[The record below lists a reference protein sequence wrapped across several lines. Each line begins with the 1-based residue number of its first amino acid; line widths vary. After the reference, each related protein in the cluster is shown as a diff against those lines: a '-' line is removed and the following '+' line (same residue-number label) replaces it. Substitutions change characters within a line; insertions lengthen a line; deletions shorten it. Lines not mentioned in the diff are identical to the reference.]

1 MRPSIRMIEFLKSLV
16 QIKSISPNDNGCLNL
31 IEKELEN
38 LNFQCKRIN
47 YMNVENLY
55 ATIGNSGKLFCFLG
69 HTDVVPSGPEDKWK
83 YPPFSAT
90 IEDDILYGRG
100 VADMKAPVAAFIE
113 ATKEF
118 LNSNDEPN
126 FRLAMLL
133 TSNEE
138 GTSKDGFID
147 KIIDKM
153 IKDNEIID
161 FCLVGEPTS
170 SEKVAD
176 CVRIGRRGSLG
187 GYLKIY
193 GKQGHIAY
201 PEKVV
206 NPILLS
212 GDLISKLNNKIWDN
226 GNISFDPTSFQISNI
241 NSGTGAHN
249 VVPGELELVFN
260 FRFSPESSE
269 ESLKHD
275 FESILNDLNLNFD
288 LKWDLNGNPYYTKEN
303 FFKDIVSNSIQ
314 EVTGYKPEFN
324 AKGGTSDGRFVAKMN
339 SEIIELGPVNKS
351 IHQIDEHVKISE
363 LWTLKDIYKKILFNL
378 NQVL

>member
-1 MRPSIRMIEFLKSLV
+1 MIELLQNLV
-16 QIKSISPNDNGCLNL
+16 QIKSISPKDMGCFDL
-31 IEKELEN
+31 IEKELQD
-38 LNFQCKRIN
+38 LNFKIERIN
-47 YMNVENLY
+47 YQNVENLY
-55 ATIGNSGKLFCFLG
+55 ATIGTSGKLFCFLG
-69 HTDVVPSGPEDKWK
+69 HTDVVPTGPEDKWK

-90 IEDDILYGRG
+90 IEGDLLYGRG
-100 VADMKAPVAAFIE
+100 TADMKAPVAAFVE
-113 ATKEF
+113 SAKEF
-118 LNSNDEPN
+118 LNSTEELN
-126 FRLAMLL
+126 FRLAILL

-153 IKDNEIID
+153 IQDNEIID

-176 CVRIGRRGSLG
+176 CVRVGRRGSLG
-187 GYLKIY
+187 GNLKIY

-201 PEKVV
+201 PEKVI

-212 GDLISKLNNKIWDN
+212 GDLISELNNKIWDN
-226 GNISFDPTSFQISNI
+226 GNTSFDPTSFQISNI
-241 NSGTGAHN
+241 KSGTGAHN
-249 VVPGELELVFN
+249 VVPGELELTFN

-269 ESLKHD
+269 ESLKDD
-275 FESILNDLNLNFD
+275 FESILNDLNLNWD
-288 LKWDLNGNPYYTKEN
+288 LNWDLNGNPYYTEEN
-303 FFKDIVSNSIQ
+303 FFKDIVSNSIK
-314 EVTGYKPEFN
+314 EITGYTPELN

-363 LWTLKDIYKKILFNL
+363 LWTLKDIYKQILINL
-378 NQVL
+378 NQNS

>member
-1 MRPSIRMIEFLKSLV
+1 MIELLQNLI
-16 QIKSISPNDNGCLNL
+16 QIKSISPKDNGCFEL
-31 IEKELEN
+31 IENELQS
-38 LNFQCKRIN
+38 LNFQLERIN
-47 YMNVENLY
+47 YQNIENLY
-55 ATIGNSGKLFCFLG
+55 ATIGTSGKLFCFLG

-90 IEDDILYGRG
+90 IDGDLLYGRG
-100 VADMKAPVAAFIE
+100 TADMKAPVAAFIE
-113 ATKEF
+113 SVKEF
-118 LNSNDEPN
+118 LNSEEKLN
-126 FRLAMLL
+126 FRLAILL

-153 IKDNEIID
+153 IQDNEIID

-170 SEKVAD
+170 SKKVAD
-176 CVRIGRRGSLG
+176 CIRVGRRGSLG
-187 GYLKIY
+187 GHLKIY
-193 GKQGHIAY
+193 GKQGHVAY

-212 GDLISKLNNKIWDN
+212 GDLISELNKKIWDS

-241 NSGTGAHN
+241 SAGTGAHN
-249 VVPGELELVFN
+249 VVPGELELTFN

-269 ESLKHD
+269 KSLKSD
-275 FESILNDLNLNFD
+275 FESILNKLKLNYDLD
-288 LKWDLNGNPYYTKEN
+288 WDLNGNPYYTEGK
-303 FFKDIVSNSIQ
+303 FFKDIVSNSIK
-314 EVTGYKPEFN
+314 EVTGYMPELN

-351 IHQIDEHVKISE
+351 IHQIDEHIKISE

-378 NQVL
+378 NQAL

>member
-1 MRPSIRMIEFLKSLV
+1 MIELLQNLI
-16 QIKSISPNDNGCLNL
+16 QIKSISPKDNGCFDL
-31 IEKELEN
+31 IEKELQS
-38 LNFQCKRIN
+38 LNFKLERIN
-47 YMNVENLY
+47 YQNIENLY
-55 ATIGNSGKLFCFLG
+55 ATIGTSGKLFCFLG

-90 IEDDILYGRG
+90 IDGDLLYGRG
-100 VADMKAPVAAFIE
+100 TADMKAPVAAFIE
-113 ATKEF
+113 SVKEF
-118 LNSNDEPN
+118 LNSEDKLN
-126 FRLAMLL
+126 FRLAILL

-153 IKDNEIID
+153 IQDNEIID

-176 CVRIGRRGSLG
+176 CVRVGRRGSLG
-187 GYLKIY
+187 GHLKIY

-201 PEKVV
+201 PDKVV

-212 GDLISKLNNKIWDN
+212 GDLISELNKKIWDS

-241 NSGTGAHN
+241 NAGTGAHN
-249 VVPGELELVFN
+249 VVPGELELTFN

-269 ESLKHD
+269 KSLKSD
-275 FESILNDLNLNFD
+275 FESILNKLKLNYDLD
-288 LKWDLNGNPYYTKEN
+288 WDLNGNPYYTEGK
-303 FFKDIVSNSIQ
+303 FFKDIVSSSIK
-314 EVTGYKPEFN
+314 EVTGYIPELN

-351 IHQIDEHVKISE
+351 IHQIDEHIKISE

-378 NQVL
+378 NQAL

>member
-1 MRPSIRMIEFLKSLV
+1 MIEFLQNLLK
-16 QIKSISPNDNGCLNL
+16 IKSISPKDMGCFDL
-31 IEKELEN
+31 IEKELIEIGFN
-38 LNFQCKRIN
+38 CEKIN
-47 YMNVENLY
+47 YLNVENLY
-55 ATIGNSGKLFCFLG
+55 ATIGTQGKLFCFLG
-69 HTDVVPSGPEDKWK
+69 HTDVVPTGPEEKWK

-90 IEDDILYGRG
+90 IDGDILYGRG
-100 VADMKAPVAAFIE
+100 SADMKASVAAFIE
-113 ATKEF
+113 SAKEF
-118 LNSNDEPN
+118 INLSEKRN
-126 FRLAMLL
+126 FKLGILL

-153 IKDNEIID
+153 IQDDEIID

-193 GKQGHIAY
+193 GKQGHVAY

-226 GNISFDPTSFQISNI
+226 GNTAFDPTSFQISNI
-241 NSGTGAHN
+241 KSGTGAHN
-249 VVPGELELVFN
+249 VVPGELEIIFN
-260 FRFSPESSE
+260 FRFSTESSE
-269 ESLKHD
+269 QSLKSD
-275 FESILNDLNLNFD
+275 FESILNELNLNYD
-288 LKWDLNGNPYYTKEN
+288 LDWDLNGNPYYTENN
-303 FFKDIVSNSIQ
+303 FFKNIVSDSIK
-314 EVTGYKPEFN
+314 EVTGYSPELN
-324 AKGGTSDGRFVAKMN
+324 AKGGTSDGRFIAKMGT
-339 SEIIELGPVNKS
+339 EVIELGPVNNS

-363 LWTLKDIYKKILFNL
+363 LWTLKDIYTKILTNL
-378 NQVL
+378 NLNS

>member
-1 MRPSIRMIEFLKSLV
+1 MIELLQNLI
-16 QIKSISPNDNGCLNL
+16 QIKSISPKDNGCFDL
-31 IEKELEN
+31 IEKELQS
-38 LNFQCKRIN
+38 LNFKLERIN
-47 YMNVENLY
+47 YQNIENLY
-55 ATIGNSGKLFCFLG
+55 ATIGTSGKLFCFLG

-90 IEDDILYGRG
+90 IDGDLLYGRG
-100 VADMKAPVAAFIE
+100 TADMKAPVAAFIE
-113 ATKEF
+113 SVKEF
-118 LNSNDEPN
+118 LNSEEKLN
-126 FRLAMLL
+126 FRLAILL

-153 IKDNEIID
+153 IQDNEIID

-176 CVRIGRRGSLG
+176 CVRVGRRGSLG
-187 GYLKIY
+187 GHLKIY

-201 PEKVV
+201 PDKVV

-212 GDLISKLNNKIWDN
+212 GDLISELNKKIWDS

-241 NSGTGAHN
+241 SAGTGAHN
-249 VVPGELELVFN
+249 VVPGELELTFN

-269 ESLKHD
+269 KSLKSD
-275 FESILNDLNLNFD
+275 FESILNKLKLNYDLD
-288 LKWDLNGNPYYTKEN
+288 WDLNGNPYYTEGK
-303 FFKDIVSNSIQ
+303 FFKDIVSNSIK
-314 EVTGYKPEFN
+314 EVTGYIPELN

-351 IHQIDEHVKISE
+351 IHQIDEHIKISE

-378 NQVL
+378 NQAL

>member
-1 MRPSIRMIEFLKSLV
+1 MIELLQNLI
-16 QIKSISPNDNGCLNL
+16 QIKSISPKDNGCFDL
-31 IEKELEN
+31 IEKELQS
-38 LNFQCKRIN
+38 LNFKLERIN
-47 YMNVENLY
+47 YQNIENLY
-55 ATIGNSGKLFCFLG
+55 ATIGTSGKLFCFLG

-90 IEDDILYGRG
+90 IDGDLLYGRG
-100 VADMKAPVAAFIE
+100 TADMKAPVAAFIE
-113 ATKEF
+113 SVKEF
-118 LNSNDEPN
+118 LNLEEKLN
-126 FRLAMLL
+126 FRLAILL

-153 IKDNEIID
+153 IQDNEIID

-176 CVRIGRRGSLG
+176 CVRVGRRGSLAG
-187 GYLKIY
+187 HLKIY
-193 GKQGHIAY
+193 GKQGHVAY

-212 GDLISKLNNKIWDN
+212 GDLISELNKKIWDS

-241 NSGTGAHN
+241 SAGTGAHN
-249 VVPGELELVFN
+249 VVPGELELTFN

-269 ESLKHD
+269 KSLKSD
-275 FESILNDLNLNFD
+275 FESILNKLKLNYDLD
-288 LKWDLNGNPYYTKEN
+288 WDLNGNPYYTEGK
-303 FFKDIVSNSIQ
+303 FFKDIVSNSIK
-314 EVTGYKPEFN
+314 EVTGYMPELN

-351 IHQIDEHVKISE
+351 IHQIDEHIKISE

-378 NQVL
+378 NQAL

>member
-1 MRPSIRMIEFLKSLV
+1 MIELLQNLV
-16 QIKSISPNDNGCLNL
+16 QIKSISPKDMGCFDL
-31 IEKELEN
+31 IEKELQD
-38 LNFQCKRIN
+38 LNFKIERIN
-47 YMNVENLY
+47 YQNVENLY
-55 ATIGNSGKLFCFLG
+55 ATIGTSGKLFCFLG
-69 HTDVVPSGPEDKWK
+69 HTDVVPTGPEDKWK

-90 IEDDILYGRG
+90 IEGDLLYGRG
-100 VADMKAPVAAFIE
+100 TADMKAPVAAFIE
-113 ATKEF
+113 SAKEF
-118 LNSNDEPN
+118 LNSTEELN
-126 FRLAMLL
+126 FRLAILL

-153 IKDNEIID
+153 IQDNEIID

-176 CVRIGRRGSLG
+176 CVRVGRRGSLG
-187 GYLKIY
+187 GNLKIY

-201 PEKVV
+201 PEKVI

-212 GDLISKLNNKIWDN
+212 GDLISELNNKIWDN
-226 GNISFDPTSFQISNI
+226 GNTSFDPTSFQISNI
-241 NSGTGAHN
+241 KSGTGAHN
-249 VVPGELELVFN
+249 VVPGELELTFN

-269 ESLKHD
+269 ESLKDD
-275 FESILNDLNLNFD
+275 FESILNDLNLNWD
-288 LKWDLNGNPYYTKEN
+288 LNWDLNGNPYYTEEN
-303 FFKDIVSNSIQ
+303 FFKDIVSNSIK
-314 EVTGYKPEFN
+314 EITGYTPELN

-363 LWTLKDIYKKILFNL
+363 LWTLKDIYKKILSNL
-378 NQVL
+378 NQAL

>member
-1 MRPSIRMIEFLKSLV
+1 MIELLQNLI
-16 QIKSISPNDNGCLNL
+16 QIKSISPKDNGCFDL
-31 IEKELEN
+31 IEKELQS
-38 LNFQCKRIN
+38 LNFKLERIN
-47 YMNVENLY
+47 YQNIENLY
-55 ATIGNSGKLFCFLG
+55 ATIGTSGKLFCFLG

-90 IEDDILYGRG
+90 IDGDLLYGRG
-100 VADMKAPVAAFIE
+100 TADMKAPVAAFIE
-113 ATKEF
+113 SVKEF
-118 LNSNDEPN
+118 LNSEEKLN
-126 FRLAMLL
+126 FRLAILL

-147 KIIDKM
+147 KMIDKM
-153 IKDNEIID
+153 IQDNEIID

-176 CVRIGRRGSLG
+176 CVRVGRRGSLG
-187 GYLKIY
+187 GHLKIY
-193 GKQGHIAY
+193 GKQGHVAY

-212 GDLISKLNNKIWDN
+212 GDLISELNKKIWDS

-241 NSGTGAHN
+241 SAGTGAHN
-249 VVPGELELVFN
+249 VVPGELELTFN

-269 ESLKHD
+269 KSLKSD
-275 FESILNDLNLNFD
+275 FESILNKLKLNYDLD
-288 LKWDLNGNPYYTKEN
+288 WDLNGNPYYTEGK
-303 FFKDIVSNSIQ
+303 FFKDIVSNSIK
-314 EVTGYKPEFN
+314 EVTGYIPELN

-351 IHQIDEHVKISE
+351 IHQIDEHIKISE

-378 NQVL
+378 NQAL

>member
-1 MRPSIRMIEFLKSLV
+1 MIELLQKLL
-16 QIKSISPNDNGCLNL
+16 QIKSLSPKDMGCFDL
-31 IEKELEN
+31 IEKELIK
-38 LNFQCKRIN
+38 LNFKCERIN
-47 YMNVENLY
+47 YLNVENLY
-55 ATIGNSGKLFCFLG
+55 ATIGNKGKIFCFLG
-69 HTDVVPSGPEDKWK
+69 HTDVVPTGPEDKWK

-90 IEDDILYGRG
+90 IEDDLLYGRG
-100 VADMKAPVAAFIE
+100 TADMKAPVAAFIE
-113 ATKEF
+113 SVKEF
-118 LNSNDEPN
+118 LNSEEKLN
-126 FRLAMLL
+126 FRLAILL

-153 IKDNEIID
+153 IQDNEIID

-176 CVRIGRRGSLG
+176 CVRVGRRGSLG
-187 GYLKIY
+187 GHLKIY

-201 PEKVV
+201 PDKVV

-212 GDLISKLNNKIWDN
+212 GDLISELNKKIWDS
-226 GNISFDPTSFQISNI
+226 GNVSFDPTSFQISNI
-241 NSGTGAHN
+241 NAGTGAHN
-249 VVPGELELVFN
+249 VVPGELELTFN

-269 ESLKHD
+269 KSLKSD
-275 FESILNDLNLNFD
+275 FESILNKLKLNYDLD
-288 LKWDLNGNPYYTKEN
+288 WDLNGNPYYTEGK
-303 FFKDIVSNSIQ
+303 FFKDIVSNSIK
-314 EVTGYKPEFN
+314 EVTGYIPELN

-351 IHQIDEHVKISE
+351 IHQIDEHIKISE

-378 NQVL
+378 NQAL

>member
-1 MRPSIRMIEFLKSLV
+1 MIELLQNLI
-16 QIKSISPNDNGCLNL
+16 QIKSISPKDNGCFEL
-31 IEKELEN
+31 IEKELQSI
-38 LNFQCKRIN
+38 NFQIERIN
-47 YMNVENLY
+47 YQNIENLY
-55 ATIGNSGKLFCFLG
+55 ATLGTSGKLFCFLG

-90 IEDDILYGRG
+90 IDGDLLYGRG
-100 VADMKAPVAAFIE
+100 TADMKAPVAAFIE
-113 ATKEF
+113 SVKEF
-118 LNSNDEPN
+118 LNSEEKLN
-126 FRLAMLL
+126 FRLAILL

-153 IKDNEIID
+153 IQDNEIID

-170 SEKVAD
+170 SKKVAD
-176 CVRIGRRGSLG
+176 CVRVGRRGSLG
-187 GYLKIY
+187 GHLKIY
-193 GKQGHIAY
+193 GKQGHVAY

-212 GDLISKLNNKIWDN
+212 GDLISELNKKIWDS

-241 NSGTGAHN
+241 SAGTGAHN
-249 VVPGELELVFN
+249 VVPGELELTFN

-269 ESLKHD
+269 KSLKSD
-275 FESILNDLNLNFD
+275 FESILNKLKINYDLD
-288 LKWDLNGNPYYTKEN
+288 WDLNGNPYYTEGK
-303 FFKDIVSNSIQ
+303 FFKDIVSNSIK
-314 EVTGYKPEFN
+314 EVTGYMPELN

-339 SEIIELGPVNKS
+339 SEIIELGPVNES
-351 IHQIDEHVKISE
+351 IHQIDEHIKISE

-378 NQVL
+378 NQAL

>member
-1 MRPSIRMIEFLKSLV
+1 MIELLQNLI
-16 QIKSISPNDNGCLNL
+16 QIKSISPKDNGCFEL
-31 IEKELEN
+31 IEKELQS
-38 LNFQCKRIN
+38 LNFQLERIN
-47 YMNVENLY
+47 YQNIENLY
-55 ATIGNSGKLFCFLG
+55 ATIGTSGKLFCFLG

-90 IEDDILYGRG
+90 IDGDLLYGRG
-100 VADMKAPVAAFIE
+100 TADMKAPVAAFIE
-113 ATKEF
+113 SVKEF
-118 LNSNDEPN
+118 LNSEEKLN
-126 FRLAMLL
+126 FRLAILL

-147 KIIDKM
+147 KVIDKM
-153 IKDNEIID
+153 IQDNEIID

-170 SEKVAD
+170 SKKVAD
-176 CVRIGRRGSLG
+176 CVRVGRRGSLG
-187 GYLKIY
+187 GHLKIY
-193 GKQGHIAY
+193 GKQGHVAY

-212 GDLISKLNNKIWDN
+212 GDLISELNKKIWDS

-241 NSGTGAHN
+241 SAGTGAHN
-249 VVPGELELVFN
+249 VVPGELELTFN

-269 ESLKHD
+269 KSLKSD
-275 FESILNDLNLNFD
+275 FESILNKLKLNYDLD
-288 LKWDLNGNPYYTKEN
+288 WDLNGNPYYTEGK
-303 FFKDIVSNSIQ
+303 FFKDIVSSSIK
-314 EVTGYKPEFN
+314 EVTGYIPELN

-351 IHQIDEHVKISE
+351 IHQIDEHIKISE

-378 NQVL
+378 NQAL